1 MRYLIVIAFLFP
13 FLSHADKIEG
23 LAAEHVGAKVRL
35 LKYDDYMSRKT
46 IELAAAT
53 VEADS
58 MFTLNY
64 QIEETIEV
72 IVEVGNVYGY
82 MYLQP
87 GQDYQIGV
95 PIEKGAKTSA
105 HRSIQL
111 AFLELPPKT
120 DINFLILDLDYRIDG
135 FLGNTFD
142 LIADKEWARRLE
154 NFEAELTNIYGTV
167 EDQYFITYM
176 TFRLASLELVGNPQM
191 EVGMRKQM
199 VYDVYL
205 KNSPVFREN
214 GAYMQLVNSFYKNVF
229 GSILAY
235 HERGLMAAF
244 VTEDLDS
251 LKSMLSQHAYFEN
264 GPLNE
269 LVLIKGLSEVYM
281 SSQYPKSNIL
291 NMLKEI
297 KNNAVFEPNKKI
309 AANMI
314 KKMTKLVRGYPAPN
328 FKLKSDDG
336 SIVGLEKF
344 KGKFVYLTFFEEW
357 SQESISE
364 FKIMQTLQKRYGKHF
379 EFVSICMGPDSNSLD
394 NFIRKYKEF
403 DWTFLNGYG
412 HEEIKEYYDIVAYP
426 LYFIIDPEGNLYQVP
441 ALSPSPKGNYESVDK
456 TMYQINKSLADRE
469 RSRPPGMGGPPGSQ
483 GHRD

>member
-1 MRYLIVIAFLFP
+1 MKYLIVIALLIP
-13 FLSHADKIEG
+13 FFSKAEKIEG
-23 LAAEHVGAKVRL
+23 LASDHVGDKVRL

-46 IELAAAT
+46 IELGNT
-53 VEADS
+53 VVGADS
-58 MFTLNY
+58 TFTLEY
-64 QIEETIEV
+64 SVDETIEV

-87 GQDYQIGV
+87 EQDYKIGV

-111 AFLELPPKT
+111 AFMELPPET
-120 DINFLILDLDYRIDG
+120 DINFRILDLDYRIDG
-135 FLGNTFD
+135 FLGNTFE
-142 LIADKEWARRLE
+142 LIADEEWARRLE
-154 NFEAELTNIYGTV
+154 NFEADLTNIYGTV
-167 EDQYFITYM
+167 EDPYFITYM
-176 TFRLASLELVGNPQM
+176 SFRLASLELVGNPQM
-191 EVGMRKQM
+191 EIGMRKQM

-205 KNSPVFREN
+205 KKSPVFREN
-214 GAYMQLVNSFYKNVF
+214 GSYMQLVSSFYKNIF

-251 LKSMLSQHAYFEN
+251 LKSILSQHAYFEN

-269 LVLIKGLSEVYM
+269 LVLIKGLCEVYM

-297 KNNAVFEPNKKI
+297 KNNAVFEENKKI

-344 KGKFVYLTFFEEW
+344 KGKFIYLTFFEEW

-364 FKIMQTLQKRYGKHF
+364 FKIMQVLQERYGKHF
-379 EFVSICMGPDSNSLD
+379 EFVSVCMGPDSSSLD
-394 NFIRKYKEF
+394 RFIRKYKEF

-412 HEEIKEYYDIVAYP
+412 HEEIKEYYEVVAYP
-426 LYFIIDPEGNLYQVP
+426 LYYIIDPEGNLYQVP

-469 RSRPPGMGGPPGSQ
+469 RGRPPGHAPGPHHHP
-483 GHRD
+483 RN